1 MNLRQP
7 VVVVLGHVD
16 SGKTSL
22 LDKIRG
28 TGVQAREAG
37 GITQHIGASFFPIET
52 IKKITGV
59 LYEKLAKA
67 DEKIPGL
74 LFIDTPG
81 HEVFANLRSRGGS
94 AADIAIVVA
103 DVNKGFEPQTLES
116 IEILKKRKVPFVV
129 ALNKIDMISGWR
141 TLGVAGKKSSK
152 KTSASTR
159 YSNKDIKLPFI
170 TEEIKD
176 QDANILT
183 QLDEKIYTVVGSL
196 SRLGYTSEAFWRV
209 KEFDKELAIVPISA
223 VTGVGIPELLTV
235 LVGLTQQ
242 YMKKRLERRSDQ
254 VRGIVLEVNEEPG
267 LGQSANIILLDGTL
281 RQGDMVMVSKRD
293 EIVVTKLKALLLPK
307 LLDEMRDPRDK
318 FRSVDEVVSAAGLK
332 IVSPDL
338 DGVLAGTPIYVVNS
352 KSEEETIRSLI
363 ESEVKGTF
371 ISNTDSNGVILKCDT
386 LGSLEAIIDM
396 LKKEHIPIQTADIGN
411 ITRRDVLAS
420 YAVKEKDRYLG
431 VILGFNVK
439 VLEDATKEAFERNV
453 TIFNENIIY
462 NLIRSYTDWVQYQ
475 RDHAD
480 SIIFNEIPPIC
491 KFQFMKGFVF
501 RRNDPAV
508 FGAEILVG
516 KLRQKVNV
524 INEDGAKIGTI
535 HQIQDKGKNIEEATK
550 GMQVAVSIRGPTIGR
565 QINEGEIFL
574 TDLSS
579 KQAKLLLEG
588 FEHRLNEEEKG
599 IFETIL
605 RLKRAKDQAFGY
617 L

>member
-28 TGVQAREAG
+28 TAVQAREAG

-52 IKKITGV
+52 IKKITGP
-59 LYEKLAKA
+59 LYEKLATA

-103 DVNKGFEPQTLES
+103 DVNKGFEPQTIES
-116 IEILKKRKVPFVV
+116 IEILKRRKVPFVV
-129 ALNKIDMISGWR
+129 ALNKVDMISGWR
-141 TLGVAGKKSSK
+141 DSHA
-152 KTSASTR
+152 KTPK
-159 YSNKDIKLPFI
+159 NIKRRAVGHPSLKEGQLPFI
-170 TEEIKD
+170 TEEIKL
-176 QDANILT
+176 QEQSILT

-196 SRLGYTSEAFWRV
+196 SRLGYNSEAFWRV
-209 KEFDKELAIVPISA
+209 KQFDKELAIVPISA
-223 VTGVGIPELLTV
+223 VTGVGIPELMTV

-242 YMKKRLERRSDQ
+242 YLKKRLERKDEY

-267 LGQSANIILLDGTL
+267 LGPSANIILLDGTL
-281 RQGDMVMVSKRD
+281 KQGDTVMVAKRD
-293 EIVVTKLKALLLPK
+293 NLVVTKLKALLLPK
-307 LLDEMRDPRDK
+307 PLDEMRDPRDK
-318 FRSVDEVVSAAGLK
+318 FRSVDKVLSAAGLK
-332 IVSPDL
+332 VVSHDL
-338 DGVLAGTPIYVVNS
+338 EGVLAGTPIYVINRNN
-352 KSEEETIRSLI
+352 EEQVKSLI
-363 ESEVKGTF
+363 ESEVKDTF
-371 ISNTDSNGVILKCDT
+371 ISNTDSNGVVLKCDT
-386 LGSLEAIIDM
+386 LGSLEAIIEM
-396 LKKEHIPIQTADIGN
+396 LKKASIPIQTADIGN

-420 YAVKEKDRYLG
+420 FAVKEKDRYLG

-439 VLEDATKEAFERNV
+439 VLEDAEKEASERQV
-453 TIFNENIIY
+453 TIFKENIIY

-475 RDHAD
+475 KEHAD

-491 KFQFMKGFVF
+491 KFQFLKGFVF

-516 KLRQKVNV
+516 KLRQKINV
-524 INEDGAKIGTI
+524 IKVEGGKVGTI
-535 HQIQDKGKNIEEATK
+535 HQIQDKGKNLDEATK
-550 GMQVAVSIRGPTIGR
+550 GMEVAVSIRGPTIGR
-565 QINEGEIFL
+565 QINEGDIFL

-579 KQAKLLLEG
+579 KQAKTLIDR
-588 FEHRLNEEEKG
+588 FEHRLNDDEKEV
-599 IFETIL
+599 FETIL
-605 RLKRAKDQAFGY
+605 RLKRAKDPAFGY
-617 L
+617 I